1 MLGDGTGLVMFPVS
15 PERECCF
22 SDPKVPWRTGPSLSE
37 ESGRGAFE
45 GTISV
50 VEVRAGDPGTRM
62 AGELVLATLTY
73 ESTLAIALSGT
84 RGSPVLLGPTAV
96 SSANFEPAGSGPIA
110 WCGDGVR
117 ETRVGETCRER
128 EAGVSVLRTCGIPL
142 E

>member
-1 MLGDGTGLVMFPVS
+1 M
-15 PERECCF
+15 
-22 SDPKVPWRTGPSLSE
+22 PWRTGLSLSE
-37 ESGRGAFE
+37 ESGRGTFD
-45 GTISV
+45 GTVSV

-62 AGELVLATLTY
+62 TGDSALATLTY
-73 ESTLAIALSGT
+73 ESALAIALSGT
-84 RGSPVLLGPTAV
+84 RGSAVLLGPISV